1 MRGAPRSG
9 RASPLPPLPVGCR
22 FRIHRRF
29 NLNLILILILNFNF
43 NFNSRAQLGLQHTDD
58 SVLVKVNRESTRA
71 DAVTAIARLK
81 DACYKVGRARCNG
94 STAPLT
100 AL

>member
-1 MRGAPRSG
+1 MRGAPHSG

-29 NLNLILILILNFNF
+29 NLNPNLNFNF